1 MDKLGAPLVS
11 IILSYYNEIRFIAEA
26 VESAKSQTYKN
37 IEVIVVDDGST
48 EQAHRHLLSIPGIKI
63 IQQANGGVSSAR
75 NRGIAESRGDYIVF
89 LDHDDRLMT
98 NAVASHLEAL
108 QVKPGAGLIFA
119 ARRDIDEHGTATALP
134 YVCVPRR
141 NYFHSFLEAN
151 PIHCPAS
158 AMVSREALDRVGGF
172 DPDVEP
178 GDDYDLY
185 IRIARN
191 FPVLRHTALVAEYR
205 IHGSSVSQDG
215 RKMYA
220 STERVLNKVKATMQL
235 TPKEQRLL
243 SAGYGRAGVYF
254 LGGEG
259 WRHKARLVYYRL
271 RSLSQS
277 SFLEMLRGN

>member
-1 MDKLGAPLVS
+1 MDTLHSPLVS
-11 IILSYYNEIRFIAEA
+11 IILSYYNETRFIAEA

-48 EQAHRHLLSIPGIKI
+48 EQAHQHLLAIAGVKVIR
-63 IQQANGGVSSAR
+63 QANGGVSSAR
-75 NRGIAESRGDYIVF
+75 NRGISESRGDYIVF
-89 LDHDDRLMT
+89 LDHDDRLMP
-98 NAVASHLEAL
+98 NAVSSHLEAL
-108 QVKPGAGLIFA
+108 KIKPDAGLIFA
-119 ARRDIDEHGTATALP
+119 ARRDIDVHGNAAALP
-134 YVCVPRR
+134 YICAPRR

-158 AMVSREALDRVGGF
+158 AMVSRDALERVGGF
-172 DPDVEP
+172 DSNVEP

-185 IRIARN
+185 IRIARE

-205 IHGSSVSQDG
+205 IHGSAVSQDG

-220 STERVLNKVKATMQL
+220 STERVLNKVKATMPL
-235 TPKEQRLL
+235 TPKEQKILN
-243 SAGYGRAGVYF
+243 AGYGRAGAYF

-259 WRHKARLVYYRL
+259 WRHKARLLYYRM

-277 SFLEMLRGN
+277 SFLEILRGN

>member
-1 MDKLGAPLVS
+1 MDTLHSPLVS
-11 IILSYYNEIRFIAEA
+11 IILSYYNETRFIAEA

-48 EQAHRHLLSIPGIKI
+48 EQAHQHLLAIPGVKVIR
-63 IQQANGGVSSAR
+63 QANGGVSSAR
-75 NRGIAESRGDYIVF
+75 NRGISESRGDYIVF
-89 LDHDDRLMT
+89 LDHDDRLMP
-98 NAVASHLEAL
+98 NAVSSHLEAL
-108 QVKPGAGLIFA
+108 KIKPDAGLIFA
-119 ARRDIDEHGTATALP
+119 ARRDIDVHGNAATPP
-134 YVCVPRR
+134 YICAPRR

-158 AMVSREALDRVGGF
+158 AMVSRDALERVGGF
-172 DPDVEP
+172 DSNVEP

-185 IRIARN
+185 IRIARE

-205 IHGSSVSQDG
+205 IHGSAVSQDG

-220 STERVLNKVKATMQL
+220 STERVLNKVKATMPL
-235 TPKEQRLL
+235 TPKEQKILN
-243 SAGYGRAGVYF
+243 AGYGRAGAYF

-259 WRHKARLVYYRL
+259 WRHKARLLYYRM

-277 SFLEMLRGN
+277 SFLEILRGN

>member
-1 MDKLGAPLVS
+1 MDNPRAPLVS
-11 IILSYYNEIRFIAEA
+11 IILSYYNETRFIAEA

-48 EQAHRHLLSIPGIKI
+48 EQAHQHLLTIPGIKI
-63 IQQANGGVSSAR
+63 IRQANGGVSSAR
-75 NRGIAESRGDYIVF
+75 NRGFSESRGDFIIF
-89 LDHDDRLMT
+89 LDHDDRLMV

-108 QVKPGAGLIFA
+108 QKKPGAGLIFA
-119 ARRDIDEHGTATALP
+119 ARRDIDEHGTATAPP
-134 YVCVPRR
+134 YICIPRR

-172 DPDVEP
+172 DPNVEP

-185 IRIARN
+185 IRIARY
-191 FPVLRHTALVAEYR
+191 FPVLRHSALVAEYR
-205 IHGSSVSQDG
+205 IHGSAVSQDG
-215 RKMYA
+215 KKMYA
-220 STERVLNKVKATMQL
+220 ATERVLNKVKATMQL
-235 TPKEQRLL
+235 TPREQKLV
-243 SAGYGRAGVYF
+243 SAGYGRADAYC
-254 LGGEG
+254 LGGHG
-259 WRHKARLVYYRL
+259 WRHKARLFYYKM